1 MDIRNGLN
9 NQAVGL
15 LPLLLLMFLN
25 NFYTYIVSFV
35 IAVVFCMV
43 SIVAFWGLFRGR
55 RYQFMLLPT
64 AITLI
69 LYSLFLVLRLEPV
82 LYLHSPLI
90 TEWLL
95 VAVLSVLG
103 FSKRIIIV
111 KVRKS
116 ARPALKRVQ
125 LRTALNEFFFVAQIA
140 QNIYTLH
147 LFILLFYMILPDSY
161 QDIRV
166 ERLLY
171 REAALLIGIGII
183 VYEQIR
189 LSMMKHGLAEEK
201 WLPVLD
207 KQGKV
212 IGRIAYS
219 VSLGMEAKHYC
230 HPVVRVAVVYDGM
243 LYLVKRASDS
253 PVSPDMM
260 DYPFYG
266 YVLFKQTLE
275 QAVRDIV
282 GRSLAK
288 EMPKPRF
295 LIRYPFENERVTQS
309 VSLYVMTLRT
319 EADFVQYVKRAEG
332 KLWTT
337 RQIEEN
343 LQQGLFSEY
352 FEHEYP
358 YLQHTV
364 LLAEQY
370 TVGQEPVAETSAD
383 AETVSVSPTQ

>member
-25 NFYTYIVSFV
+25 NFYTYIFSFTM
-35 IAVVFCMV
+35 AVVFCLA
-43 SIVAFWGLFRGR
+43 SFVAFWGLFRGR
-55 RYQFMLLPT
+55 KYQFMLLPT

-69 LYSLFLVLRLEPV
+69 LYSLFLLLRLEPV

-95 VAVLSVLG
+95 VAVLSILG
-103 FSKRIIIV
+103 FSRRFVIM

-116 ARPALKRVQ
+116 KHSAMKRVG

-147 LFILLFYMILPDSY
+147 LFILLFYSILPDYY
-161 QDIRV
+161 QNIRV

-171 REAALLIGIGII
+171 REAALFIGLGIMI
-183 VYEQIR
+183 YEQVR
-189 LSMMKHGLAEEK
+189 LSMMKRGLEEEK

-207 KQGKV
+207 KTGKV

-219 VSLGMEAKHYC
+219 VSLGLQARHYC
-230 HPVVRVAVVYDGM
+230 HPIVRVALVYNGM
-243 LYLVKRASDS
+243 FYLTKRSSDS
-253 PVSPDMM
+253 PVSPDML
-260 DYPFYG
+260 DFPFCG
-266 YVLFKQTLE
+266 HVLFKQTLE
-275 QAVRDIV
+275 QAVRGLV
-282 GRSLAK
+282 GHSLAK
-288 EMPKPRF
+288 GMPKPRF
-295 LIRYPFENERVTQS
+295 LLRYAFENERVNQS
-309 VSLYVMTLRT
+309 VSLYVLTLHK
-319 EADFVQYVKRAEG
+319 EDAFVKCVKQLEG

-343 LQQGLFSEY
+343 LQHNLFSEY
-352 FEHEYP
+352 FEKEYS
-358 YLQHTV
+358 YLQRTV

-370 TVGQEPVAETSAD
+370 TAKQEQPAGVAP
-383 AETVSVSPTQ
+383 ETVIASPTR